1 MNLQTSYSPSA
12 HRFGMIP
19 PPVEAPSGIESVVLR
34 HLQSHDEIRA
44 VLHLRDEIDLSAHSG
59 SADFISLEKKETK

>member
-1 MNLQTSYSPSA
+1 MNLQTSYSPSL
-12 HRFGMIP
+12 HRFGMMP
-19 PPVEAPSGIESVVLR
+19 PAEAPSGIESVVLR

>member
-1 MNLQTSYSPSA
+1 MNLQTSYFPA
-12 HRFGMIP
+12 AQRFGVMP
-19 PPVEAPSGIESVVLR
+19 PPPAPSGIEAVVLR